1 MGDLTLLIVFISGLI
16 ILGSSI
22 IKGISGFGTALF
34 ALPILTMLFFT
45 PLEVRPVVV
54 SLNLIL
60 NVFILVKERKLTA
73 HNLNSLKPLV
83 LAGFFAAILTGFF
96 LPRMDLTLFSI
107 LLGLLLVFT
116 ALNKLF
122 NFKFNIHH
130 HHRYFVPMGILGGA
144 LNTLIGAGGVP
155 VLIFLSNTKIPK
167 DEFRMDLLL
176 FFFALNT
183 GSILSFIMTDSY
195 PITALILVLSFL
207 PFAIIG
213 SLIGMRIAGKVNDR
227 IFTRIIAILLLVM
240 GLNNLFQLF

>member
-1 MGDLTLLIVFISGLI
+1 MDDLTVLIVLLSGLI

-54 SLNLIL
+54 TINLIL
-60 NVFILVKERKLTA
+60 NVFILIKERKLNA
-73 HNLNSLKPLV
+73 HNLNTLKPLV
-83 LAGFFAAILTGFF
+83 LAGFLAALLTGFF
-96 LPRMDLTLFSI
+96 LPRMDLSLFQI

-122 NFKFNIHH
+122 NFRFNIN
-130 HHRYFVPMGILGGA
+130 HHRRYFIPMGILGGA
-144 LNTLIGAGGVP
+144 LNTLIGACGVP

-183 GSILSFIMTDSY
+183 GSIISFLTTDSY
-195 PITALILVLSFL
+195 PLTAVVLVLFLL
-207 PFAIIG
+207 PFALLG
-213 SLIGMRIAGKVNDR
+213 STIGMRVAGKVNDKV
-227 IFTRIIAILLLVM
+227 FTKIVASLLLIM
-240 GLNNLFQLF
+240 GVNSLFQLF